1 MQVFGVGS
9 WISDGHNFSAFLDV
23 GIDDEGTSF
32 ATFHLNI
39 CDWSTEHV
47 FVCNG
52 VEYGSVAHLKN
63 CNCSVG
69 DSDLAHKN
77 SST

>member
-32 ATFHLNI
+32 ATFRLNI

-52 VEYGSVAHLKN
+52 NGIRQCWQLKKKVAK
-63 CNCSVG
+63 
-69 DSDLAHKN
+69 LA
-77 SST
+77 TLI